1 MKRLSVAFGA
11 KRHVRARCRLVPFA
25 DDPEA
30 GILLRRRGEPPP
42 LDLMN
47 NLTMLH
53 TSTCSAR
60 GKHVHFDTPNGA
72 SKGQAPDSARTDGCC
87 FRWAT
92 CRDGKQSRRF
102 WHYRRRV
109 RRRDLVGAGI
119 GCAGD
124 ARVGV
129 GFITW
134 SMAKRPRLLDLV
146 LERRPVAVMLSFG
159 EVRPHAQKIKKAGA
173 LLICQVQTLRQANA
187 AAANEA
193 DILVAQGAEGGGHGI
208 SRSTFPFVPAV
219 VDAVPHIPVAA
230 AGGIADGRGLAAALM
245 LGADGV
251 LVGTRF
257 YASQEAAGFVAAKD
271 RIVSETGDH
280 TIRGILFDIARR
292 NVWPAPYTGRVLR
305 NSFSEKWRGRE
316 AELLQHQDEE
326 ADRYAAAR
334 AKGDFDTAA
343 VIAGEAVDLITDIP
357 PASEI
362 VRRMVAEA
370 TGLLSGA
377 SNRYRVLQQR

>member
-1 MKRLSVAFGA
+1 MSISTRLTELLKV
-11 KRHVRARCRLVPFA
+11 KHP
-25 DDPEA
+25 
-30 GILLRRRGEPPP
+30 ILLAPMDVVSDGRLAAAVSRAGGFGIIGGGYGDETWLARE
-42 LDLMN
+42 LD
-47 NLTMLH
+47 
-53 TSTCSAR
+53 A
-60 GKHVHFDTPNGA
+60 
-72 SKGQAPDSARTDGCC
+72 
-87 FRWAT
+87 
-92 CRDGKQSRRF
+92 
-102 WHYRRRV
+102 
-109 RRRDLVGAGI
+109 
-119 GCAGD
+119 AGD

-146 LERRPVAVMLSFG
+146 LERRPAAVMLSFG
-159 EVRPHAQKIKKAGA
+159 EVRPHAQKIKQGGA
-173 LLICQVQTLRQANA
+173 LLICQVQTLAQAKA
-187 AAANEA
+187 AVANEA
-193 DILVAQGAEGGGHGI
+193 EILVAQGAEGGGHGI

-257 YASQEAAGFVAAKD
+257 YASREAAGFPAAKD
-271 RIVSETGDH
+271 RMVSETGDH